1 MSPIG
6 DENRAPDDAS
16 TIMNIELSPIEAE
29 AVRDL
34 LKQRILELDW
44 EINRTDRHE
53 FKRGLQQLDR
63 TFERALDAVSAALGR
78 DRT

>member
-1 MSPIG
+1 MKRPG
-6 DENRAPDDAS
+6 HAS
-16 TIMNIELSPIEAE
+16 AVMNIELSPTEAE

-63 TFERALDAVSAALGR
+63 TFERALDAVSAALER

>member
-1 MSPIG
+1 
-6 DENRAPDDAS
+6 
-16 TIMNIELSPIEAE
+16 MNIELSPIEAE

-53 FKRGLQQLDR
+53 FKRGLQDLDR
-63 TFERALDAVSAALGR
+63 TFGRVLDEVSAALER
-78 DRT
+78 DRAHPVEPRT